1 MQRRDFSARRNAGL
15 LAADSDRALIIRA
28 PPDGS
33 FDHDGTSPQRTIRSV
48 RSTCSGSG
56 VPSSSRGCRS
66 TTATTCLVGATLKS
80 ATFAPSVASTARN
93 SSARSLGAFVEE

>member
-1 MQRRDFSARRNAGL
+1 MQRRVLSARRNAGFC
-15 LAADSDRALIIRA
+15 AAVSTRALIIRA

-33 FDHDGTSPQRTIRSV
+33 LDHEGTSPQRSIRSD
-48 RSTCSGSG
+48 RSTRSGSG